1 MDSSNNNPHNDK
13 KLLNNKRKPKFSLE
27 EIINIYCKQ
36 HNIEDNEIQEKIKTI
51 YYYNPEQN
59 ILIDYDKDKGDKF
72 PLSKHIHKN
81 PIIDELNLEE
91 EEPKEKKED
100 KKLEIN
106 KKINKEKNNILE
118 EKQKE
123 DIKGDD
129 LEECLICG
137 WKFFKELTFEE
148 KNGHIN
154 ACIEG
159 NGEKNKKELIST
171 YKELEIFRESEENQN
186 NNNDND
192 ERNDKN
198 EEKKEGDNNDDE
210 DD

>member
-1 MDSSNNNPHNDK
+1 MDSSNNNPNNDK

-186 NNNDND
+186 NNNDKD

-210 DD
+210 DE

>member
-1 MDSSNNNPHNDK
+1 MDSSNNNPNNDK

-198 EEKKEGDNNDDE
+198 EEKKEEDNNDDDE
-210 DD
+210 

>member
-1 MDSSNNNPHNDK
+1 MDSSNNNPNNDK

-198 EEKKEGDNNDDE
+198 EEKKEEDNNDDE
-210 DD
+210 DE

>member
-1 MDSSNNNPHNDK
+1 MDSSNNNPNNDK

-210 DD
+210 DE

>member
-1 MDSSNNNPHNDK
+1 MDSSNNNPNNDK
-13 KLLNNKRKPKFSLE
+13 KLLLNNKRKPKFSLE

-198 EEKKEGDNNDDE
+198 EEKKEEDNNDDDE
-210 DD
+210 